1 MWTLSKRAMN
11 ITPSAT
17 MALTAKVAELKQ
29 QGIEIIKFNVGEPDF
44 DTPAYIREACKK
56 AIDEGM
62 TRYSATPGVIELREA
77 VCQKLARENHVQYS
91 PAEVSFSAGAKNAL
105 FNTIMTIVDDGDEVI
120 LPTPCWVS
128 YVDMVK
134 LAGGVPVLVPC
145 REENGFDLDLDALAQ
160 AVTPRTKALLF
171 NTPNNP
177 TGAVYSE
184 QTLRALAEMA
194 LQHEFYLIADE
205 VYEKLIYDGEKHFS
219 IASISEDVRQ
229 ITFTANAL
237 SKAFAMTGW
246 RAGYVAGPQ
255 AAIAKINA
263 LQSHSLS
270 NVTTFVQYASI
281 AALQGP
287 ADEIDAMVAEF
298 DRRRKYVVA
307 RLNEMGFACRMPKG
321 AFYVMPNV
329 SSLYARKYNG
339 QLLQDSNGVANFVL
353 EAAHCAMVPGAA
365 FFAPDNI
372 RISYSNSLE
381 NLTRGLDQ
389 LAAAVKT
396 LA

>member
-1 MWTLSKRAMN
+1 MLTLSKRALN

-17 MALTAKVAELKQ
+17 MALTAKVAELKR
-29 QGIEIIKFNVGEPDF
+29 QGVDIIKFNVGEPDF
-44 DTPAYIREACKK
+44 DTPAYIREACKQ
-56 AIDEGM
+56 ALDEGK
-62 TRYSATPGVIELREA
+62 TRYSAVAGVVEVREA
-77 VCQKLARENHVQYS
+77 VCEKLKRDNGIAYA
-91 PAEVSFSAGAKNAL
+91 PAEICFSAGAKNAL
-105 FNTIMTIVDDGDEVI
+105 FNTLLTIVDDGDEVI

-145 REENGFDLDLDALAQ
+145 KEDEGFDLDLAAIEA
-160 AVTPRTKALLF
+160 AVTPRTKAVLF

-177 TGAVYSE
+177 TGAVYTE
-184 QTLRALAEMA
+184 QTLRRLAELA
-194 LQHEFYLIADE
+194 LKYQFYLVADE
-205 VYEKLIYDGEKHFS
+205 VYEKLIYDGARHFS
-219 IASISEDVRQ
+219 VASISDEVKQ

-237 SKAFAMTGW
+237 SKAYAMTGW

-255 AAIAKINA
+255 AVIAKIVA

-281 AALQGP
+281 AALLGP
-287 ADEIDAMVAEF
+287 SDEVDAMVAEF
-298 DRRRKYVVA
+298 DRRRQYVVG
-307 RLNEMGFACRMPKG
+307 RLNDMGFACQMPKG

-329 SSLYARKYNG
+329 SSLFSKKYQG
-339 QLLQDSNGVANFVL
+339 KPLRDSDGVAAFVL

-372 RISYSNSLE
+372 RVSYSNSME
-381 NLTRGLDQ
+381 NLKQGLDQ
-389 LAAAVKT
+389 LQAAVNA
-396 LA
+396 LE